1 MTDKLSSE
9 LNLTKNQA
17 VQYCCNAEYRN
28 IINLKNKQVGLNVSN
43 YTNIKNINTL
53 ELVHELILSYLTKL
67 TNISSLKSIY
77 KLKLSNCEKIKD
89 ISMLNSLRILD
100 LGRCRKIQDIGN
112 LRKLEILTI
121 CDNQAEGIHLLKN
134 LKELNIIN
142 AVFID
147 LIGYSNSC
155 DKYKIYDK
163 KMNNRINKLKQI
175 NPNVKVKFI

>member
-100 LGRCRKIQDIGN
+100 LGRCRKIQDI
-112 LRKLEILTI
+112 